1 MFGLNIASDLFQT
14 FIIIACVSIQK
25 WIVWIFLGGGFWF
38 MFLDGLRMH
47 IIFNFILKFC
57 KNESWIKKVFI
68 FKLKLEINK
77 KMCDES
83 TDFHAGMVDEKS

>member
-1 MFGLNIASDLFQT
+1 MRVEL
-14 FIIIACVSIQK
+14 
-25 WIVWIFLGGGFWF
+25 
-38 MFLDGLRMH
+38 
-47 IIFNFILKFC
+47 
-57 KNESWIKKVFI
+57 KKVFI